1 MERSLRNDEHEMM
14 AKIARLYYEGELSI
28 VEIAEIFGISRQRC
42 SRLLHKAKERGIVQ
56 IRIVDP
62 ASRVEEELET
72 ELCSLFGLRAV
83 RCVEVFSDNSALI
96 RKSVGV
102 AAGDFLLGFLRPGT
116 AIGVAY
122 GRTIYEM
129 VRLIRPRE
137 TIPNLT
143 VVQIMGSMS
152 RISGDLMATE
162 IPRQLGEVLGAR
174 VVYLLAPAFTKDRK
188 TRDTILRDAA
198 IQATLS
204 ERLDIAV
211 VGIGGLAS
219 DSTLIRT
226 GAITEEEVEE
236 LKNKGAVGDIVG
248 TYFDL
253 HGNVVPFSGDERR
266 IALSLEALRRIPL
279 VIGIVG
285 GQEKVDAVIGA
296 LRGKLINALVIDS
309 LTTREVLKRVL
320 RG

>member
-1 MERSLRNDEHEMM
+1 M
-14 AKIARLYYEGELSI
+14 AKVARLYYEGELSM

-42 SRLLHKAKERGIVQ
+42 SRLIQKAKDRGIVQ
-56 IRIVDP
+56 IRIIDP
-62 ASRVEEELET
+62 ASRVEAELEA
-72 ELCSLFGLRAV
+72 ELRSTFGLKAV

-102 AAGDFLLGFLRPGT
+102 AAGDFLLGFLNPGAT
-116 AIGVAY
+116 IGVAY

-129 VRLIRPRE
+129 VRFIRPRE
-137 TIPNLT
+137 VICNLT

-162 IPRQLGEVLGAR
+162 IPRQLGEILKAR
-174 VVYLLAPAFTKDRK
+174 VVYLLAPAFTKDK
-188 TRDTILRDAA
+188 EARDTILRDAT

-211 VGIGGLAS
+211 VGIGDIAP

-236 LKNKGAVGDIVG
+236 LRSKGAVGDVVG

-253 HGNVVPFSGDERR
+253 WGNVVPFSGDERR
-266 IALSLEALRRIPL
+266 IAFSLETLRGVPL
-279 VIGIVG
+279 VIGVVG
-285 GQEKVDAVIGA
+285 GLEKANAVLGA
-296 LRGKLINALVIDS
+296 LRGKLVNALVIDS
-309 LTTREVLKRVL
+309 LTAEEVLKRAL
-320 RG
+320 GG

>member
-1 MERSLRNDEHEMM
+1 MGRLPRGNEYEIM

-42 SRLLHKAKERGIVQ
+42 SRLLKKAKDRGIVQ
-56 IRIVDP
+56 IRVIDP
-62 ASRVEEELET
+62 ASRVEAELEA
-72 ELCSLFGLRAV
+72 ELQALFDLKTV
-83 RCVEVFSDNSALI
+83 RCVEVFSDNSVLV

-102 AAGDFLLGFLRPGT
+102 AAANLLLSLLRPGVT
-116 AIGVAY
+116 VGVAY

-129 VRLIRPRE
+129 VKFIRPRE
-137 TIPNLT
+137 VIPNLT

-162 IPRQLGEVLGAR
+162 IPRQLGEILGAR
-174 VVYLLAPAFTKDRK
+174 VVYLLAPAFTKDRES
-188 TRDTILRDAA
+188 RDMILRDTA

-211 VGIGGLAS
+211 VGIGGVVP

-226 GAITEEEVEE
+226 GAITEEEVKE
-236 LKNKGAVGDIVG
+236 LKAKGAVGDVVG

-253 HGNVVPFSGDERR
+253 RGNVVPFSGDERR
-266 IALSLEALRRIPL
+266 IAFPLEVLQKVPL
-279 VIGIVG
+279 VIGVVG
-285 GQEKVDAVIGA
+285 GWEKADAVLGA
-296 LRGKLINALVIDS
+296 LRGKFVNALVIDS
-309 LTTREVLKRVL
+309 LTAREVLNRAQK
-320 RG
+320 G